1 MKTLADISE
10 RLRRLVQQLVH
21 RTDGDD
27 LSPKEIRDL
36 KERYRE
42 HDLAQAKILQD
53 FLSRLK

>member
-1 MKTLADISE
+1 MKILADISG
-10 RLRRLVQQLVH
+10 RLRRLVRQLVH
-21 RTDGDD
+21 RNGGDV

-42 HDLAQAKILQD
+42 HDLAQTKTLQD